1 MTEEKPNTPDQE
13 NQQGTNKPQT
23 EAQGND
29 TEPEV
34 TKSRPQI
41 CVPLV
46 VVPSFLVWSSV
57 IFGFDFSVAGGE
69 CYYYFNA

>member
-1 MTEEKPNTPDQE
+1 MDNKPVTEEKPNTPDQE

-46 VVPSFLVWSSV
+46 VVPSFFC
-57 IFGFDFSVAGGE
+57 FGLL
-69 CYYYFNA
+69 